1 MELDNIR
8 TSPLE
13 PNEAAATSDPSA
25 LRRSLGLLVIV
36 LSGEAIFLL
45 PFLVP
50 RVFRPLLLDVFGITN
65 LQLGT
70 AFSLYGVVAMLSYF
84 PGGPLADRFAVR
96 KLMTSALLVTALGG
110 VYFASIPSL
119 GGLKLLYGFWGV
131 TTILL
136 FWSAL
141 IRATREWGGVQ
152 SQGLAYGIL
161 EGGRGLFAAILA
173 LVSTFALQALLPAD
187 AADATHSEKVM
198 ALQRVIWIYTSMAAF
213 AAALVWLFVAES
225 APAPRQS
232 HGVQFS
238 PRQIFSVLE
247 NPAVWLQGAIVV
259 CAYTG
264 YKGADDFGLY
274 ARDVFGYDDVQ
285 AAFVSTLSLWIRP
298 ITALL
303 AGVLADRI
311 GAAWGVLGCFMGLLL
326 GDLVVASGFADAST
340 PWVLYMTVVGTG
352 AMTYALRGIYF
363 ALFPDAQVSAAL
375 TGTAA
380 GLVSVIGYTPDI
392 LMGPLMGY
400 LTDTYPGAQGHEY
413 FFAALAGFAA
423 CGLTATICFQRVCAR
438 KPQQTPPATAG

>member
-1 MELDNIR
+1 M
-8 TSPLE
+8 
-13 PNEAAATSDPSA
+13 PSA
-25 LRRSLGLLVIV
+25 PSPLRRSLGLLVIV

-50 RVFRPLLLDVFGITN
+50 RVFRPLLLDVFGISN

-70 AFSLYGVVAMLSYF
+70 AFSLYGVVAMASYF
-84 PGGPLADRFAVR
+84 PGGPLADRFAAR
-96 KLMTSALLVTALGG
+96 KLMTAALLITALGG
-110 VYFASIPSL
+110 VYFASIPTL
-119 GGLKLLYGFWGV
+119 AGLKSLYGFWGV

-141 IRATREWGGVQ
+141 IRATREWGGSQ

-173 LVSTFALQALLPAD
+173 LVSTLALRALLPAD
-187 AADATHSEKVM
+187 AAEATHLEKVM
-198 ALQRVIWIYTSMAAF
+198 ALQQVIWIYTGMATV
-213 AAALVWLFVAES
+213 AAVLVWFFVAEPALDQPQSEGDKFS
-225 APAPRQS
+225 A
-232 HGVQFS
+232 G
-238 PRQIFSVLE
+238 QILNVLK
-247 NPAVWLQGAIVV
+247 NPAVWLQGLIVI

-274 ARDVFGYDDVQ
+274 ARDVFDYDDVQ
-285 AAFVSTLSLWIRP
+285 AAFVSTLSLWVRP

-303 AGVLADRI
+303 AGALADRI
-311 GAAWGVLGCFMGLLL
+311 GAARGVLCCFVGLLL

-340 PWVLYMTVVGTG
+340 PWVLYMTVVGAG

-363 ALFPDAQVSAAL
+363 ALFPDARVSATL

-392 LMGPLMGY
+392 FMGPLMGY
-400 LTDTYPGAQGHEY
+400 LTDTYPGALGHEY
-413 FFAALAGFAA
+413 FFAALAVFAA
-423 CGLTATICFQRVCAR
+423 CGLTSTICFQWVCAGNVR
-438 KPQQTPPATAG
+438 PAPPTTAD

>member
-1 MELDNIR
+1 MPPDSDATTLTEGNENAVP
-8 TSPLE
+8 SPPL
-13 PNEAAATSDPSA
+13 PW
-25 LRRSLGLLVIV
+25 RRSLSLLVIV

-84 PGGPLADRFAVR
+84 PGGPLADRFSVR
-96 KLMTSALLVTALGG
+96 KLMTSALLITALGG
-110 VYFASIPSL
+110 VHFASIPTP
-119 GGLKLLYGFWGV
+119 GGLTLLYAFWGV

-141 IRATREWGGVQ
+141 IRATREWGGSQ

-161 EGGRGLFAAILA
+161 EGGRGLFAALLGLA
-173 LVSTFALQALLPAD
+173 GTLALQALLPAD
-187 AADATHSEKVM
+187 PATATDLEKVR
-198 ALQRVIWIYTSMAAF
+198 ALQQVVWIYTSMAAF
-213 AAALVWLFVAES
+213 TAALVWFFVADNAS
-225 APAPRQS
+225 SQPRCDR
-232 HGVQFS
+232 VQFS
-238 PRQIFSVLE
+238 PRQIFRVLE

-303 AGVLADRI
+303 AGVLADRV
-311 GAAWGVLGCFMGLLL
+311 GAARSILVCFGGLLL
-326 GDLVVASGFADAST
+326 GDLVVASGFADTST
-340 PWVLYMTVVGTG
+340 LWVLYLTVVGTG

-392 LMGPLMGY
+392 FMGPLMGY
-400 LTDTYPGAQGHEY
+400 LTDTFPGAQGHQY
-413 FFAALAGFAA
+413 FFTSLAGFAA
-423 CGLTATICFQRVCAR
+423 CGLAATICFQRVCAR
-438 KPQQTPPATAG
+438 KTQQTPPATAD

>member
-1 MELDNIR
+1 MEPDNVP

-13 PNEAAATSDPSA
+13 PNETAVTSACSP
-25 LRRSLGLLVIV
+25 LRRSLSLLVIV

-70 AFSLYGVVAMLSYF
+70 AFSLYGVVAMVCYF

-96 KLMTSALLVTALGG
+96 KLMTVALLVTALGG

-119 GGLKLLYGFWGV
+119 SGLQLLYGFWGV

-141 IRATREWGGVQ
+141 IRATREWGGAQ

-187 AADATHSEKVM
+187 AATATHPEKVM
-198 ALQRVIWIYTSMAAF
+198 ALQRVIWIYTSMAAL
-213 AAALVWLFVAES
+213 AAVLVWFFVVDIS
-225 APAPRQS
+225 PDQQQR
-232 HGVQFS
+232 HGDRFS
-238 PRQIFSVLE
+238 PLQIITVLE
-247 NPAVWLQGAIVV
+247 NPAVWLQGVIVV

-298 ITALL
+298 ITAML
-303 AGVLADRI
+303 AGLLADRI
-311 GAAWGVLGCFMGLLL
+311 GASRGVLCCFAALIV
-326 GDLVVASGFADAST
+326 GDLVVASGVADAST

-363 ALFPDAQVSAAL
+363 ALFPDARVSAAL

-392 LMGPLMGY
+392 FMGPLMGY

-413 FFAALAGFAA
+413 FFAALACFAA
-423 CGLTATICFQRVCAR
+423 CGLTATVCFQWVCAR
-438 KPQQTPPATAG
+438 KTRQALPATAG